1 MITAVDD
8 VDSIV
13 KCIEMG
19 AEDYLPMNAC
29 VEEQGNARC
38 LLLEDNG
45 MKRDLRSRR
54 RERTPVRDPNRV
66 LEAGCDGF
74 DSDPAVSA
82 RAHEKLQQCLAE
94 GGV

>member
-1 MITAVDD
+1 
-8 VDSIV
+8 
-13 KCIEMG
+13 
-19 AEDYLPMNAC
+19 MNAR

-38 LLLEDNG
+38 LSLEGNG

-54 RERTPVRDPNRV
+54 RERTPVRDRNGV
-66 LEAGCDGF
+66 LDAGCDEF

-82 RAHEKLQQCLAE
+82 RAHAKLQPCLAE